1 MALCSDNQRRHD
13 GQIFHHH
20 GGKLHRSGIGYS
32 ASAFVI
38 GRTSLYRATRDSLR
52 CHRPYNRILAGKH
65 QQQAASAAM
74 KRPLPPVRWS
84 RCQKAYGTRFSFAT
98 LRGHTR
104 SSQSQSTVTKTSL
117 VFFDQQFGSL
127 LNTQIESLAANRYGD
142 GDVNAATFSRR
153 VTQVPHTS
161 CRLFSSLQL
170 QVCLRLSGSI
180 VPRWSH
186 LISVF

>member
-1 MALCSDNQRRHD
+1 MTSNNDEPRGTTRLLMPGGEVVSRDGERHLELVY
-13 GQIFHHH
+13 
-20 GGKLHRSGIGYS
+20 K
-32 ASAFVI
+32 
-38 GRTSLYRATRDSLR
+38 
-52 CHRPYNRILAGKH
+52 RPL
-65 QQQAASAAM
+65 SVM

-117 VFFDQQFGSL
+117 VFFDRQFGSL

-153 VTQVPHTS
+153 VTQVPHTC

>member
-1 MALCSDNQRRHD
+1 M
-13 GQIFHHH
+13 
-20 GGKLHRSGIGYS
+20 
-32 ASAFVI
+32 
-38 GRTSLYRATRDSLR
+38 TS
-52 CHRPYNRILAGKH
+52 
-65 QQQAASAAM
+65 M

-153 VTQVPHTS
+153 VTQVPHTC

-186 LISVF
+186 LISVFRLYCDHCLIMPLAPQVNRTEDPIAAPGYDLRARCSSW